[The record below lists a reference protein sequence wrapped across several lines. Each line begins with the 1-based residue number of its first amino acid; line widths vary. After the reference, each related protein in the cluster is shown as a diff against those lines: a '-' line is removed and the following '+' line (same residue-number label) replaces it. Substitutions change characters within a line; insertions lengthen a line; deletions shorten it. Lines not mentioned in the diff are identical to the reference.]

1 MKKIYGWALMILVS
15 SALITACGNGS
26 SKKNS
31 ATSASFNDAASK
43 VYVAPGEH
51 DEFYAFVSGGFSGQL
66 TVYGLPSGRLFR
78 RIPVFSQDGE
88 KGYGYSEETKPLL
101 ETSHGFVP

>member
-1 MKKIYGWALMILVS
+1 MKKVIVWVLALF
-15 SALITACGNGS
+15 SASAVITACGNGDGK
-26 SKKNS
+26 SKS
-31 ATSASFNDAASK
+31 ANSASFSDAASR

-51 DEFYAFVSGGFSGQL
+51 DEFYAFISGGFSGQL

-88 KGYGYSEETKPLL
+88 KGYGYSEESKP
-101 ETSHGFVP
+101 